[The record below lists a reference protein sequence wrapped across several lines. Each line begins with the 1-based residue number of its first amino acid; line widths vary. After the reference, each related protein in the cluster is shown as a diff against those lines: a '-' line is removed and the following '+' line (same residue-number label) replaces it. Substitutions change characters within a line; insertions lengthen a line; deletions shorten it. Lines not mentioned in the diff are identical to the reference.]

1 MITAPGA
8 GEGVG
13 QGWSSRTK
21 PPPRGLDFV
30 LGTDENRKGFKNLKD
45 SVKFGFKQD
54 YLSSLL
60 AVLAFS
66 PPQSLSFIHTPVRC
80 DCRRWVSGIERK
92 GDEGE

>member
-1 MITAPGA
+1 MITAPAA

-13 QGWSSRTK
+13 QGRSSRTK
-21 PPPRGLDFV
+21 PPPWGLDFV

-60 AVLAFS
+60 AVLALL
-66 PPQSLSFIHTPVRC
+66 PAPQSLSFIHTPVRC
-80 DCRRWVSGIERK
+80 DCRRRVSGLERK
-92 GDEGE
+92 R

>member
-1 MITAPGA
+1 MIMAPGA

-13 QGWSSRTK
+13 QGRSSRTK

-60 AVLAFS
+60 AVLALS
-66 PPQSLSFIHTPVRC
+66 PHSPCLSFTHRSAVTV
-80 DCRRWVSGIERK
+80 
-92 GDEGE
+92 GDG